1 MKIFRFN
8 EFITEAFSIGA
19 GITFNGSSAMTVI
32 YEISSNNLRNIR
44 TDVRVNTFSADG
56 FGVTFPNASTWLVYP
71 DNTSIKQVKREF
83 FKKINIVDNS
93 AQICKTL
100 NIQEAEFGTI
110 NDLLK
115 ANPDVVLTI
124 KITAGYNY
132 KQTHFKGYSRG
143 VFRKDDVVMGE
154 VDSLDDGYTSIFING
169 IAAVNNESII
179 KELAPTLKASGRF
192 VEFFDEVF
200 NEKGKAIFVK
210 DEVRSMAIAG
220 KLDSEIT
227 EIIDTIGDYEGWV
240 IKKFIKDIKDNKTA
254 LDDLISFLSDKE
266 VMSEIDARW
275 TTSLNVEYS
284 AKIDPVA

>member
-1 MKIFRFN
+1 
-8 EFITEAFSIGA
+8 
-19 GITFNGSSAMTVI
+19 
-32 YEISSNNLRNIR
+32 
-44 TDVRVNTFSADG
+44 
-56 FGVTFPNASTWLVYP
+56 
-71 DNTSIKQVKREF
+71 
-83 FKKINIVDNS
+83 
-93 AQICKTL
+93 
-100 NIQEAEFGTI
+100 
-110 NDLLK
+110 
-115 ANPDVVLTI
+115 
-124 KITAGYNY
+124 
-132 KQTHFKGYSRG
+132 
-143 VFRKDDVVMGE
+143 MGE

>member
-19 GITFNGSSAMTVI
+19 GITFIGSSAMTVI

-44 TDVRVNTFSADG
+44 TDVRANTFSADG

-143 VFRKDDVVMGE
+143 VFHKDDVVIGE

-169 IAAVNNESII
+169 IAAVNNESLI
-179 KELAPTLKASGRF
+179 KELAPTLKATGRF

-200 NEKGKAIFVK
+200 NEKGKAVFVK

-254 LDDLISFLSDKE
+254 LDDLVSFLSDKE